1 MDVNKHPT
9 EGKFSRK
16 LAKMNLDMHKL
27 SQKCWG
33 PTPPNTHIN
42 GMQPIDGGY
51 IYSEIEVVNLAMLN
65 FTDCPG
71 NHRSLIL
78 DVLTISLLG
87 KYQHKVCWPVSRR
100 LVLSQQSLVD
110 RCKKIIWEKFK
121 IHHIKERLNAVDRMT
136 QYCGHPA
143 PGWLRAMITKLY
155 KQMTEICQHAKKKCC
170 KILRPDSN
178 FSPEIQLWYHR
189 IHAYLQLIPLKE
201 GKTQT
206 VGNIMRFAK
215 RKHIEKM
222 EIWTLDKL
230 KDGLQ
235 LA

>member
-1 MDVNKHPT
+1 
-9 EGKFSRK
+9 
-16 LAKMNLDMHKL
+16 
-27 SQKCWG
+27 
-33 PTPPNTHIN
+33 
-42 GMQPIDGGY
+42 
-51 IYSEIEVVNLAMLN
+51 
-65 FTDCPG
+65 
-71 NHRSLIL
+71 
-78 DVLTISLLG
+78 
-87 KYQHKVCWPVSRR
+87 
-100 LVLSQQSLVD
+100 
-110 RCKKIIWEKFK
+110 
-121 IHHIKERLNAVDRMT
+121 MT

-155 KQMTEICQHAKKKCC
+155 KQMTEIHQHAEKKCR

-201 GKTQT
+201 GKART

-215 RKHIEKM
+215 RKHIEKT

-235 LA
+235 LAWIRKLELRKQAKGLCKVHL